1 MRKEGIMLRTRI
13 LATLTAAIGA
23 SLFAAGALAHETDM
37 HHWFEHQRAL
47 VEGGT
52 VGIIETQSLAPGNG
66 NGGRGFAA
74 ARVAQRRVIAEAPDC
89 FIEQLQMSEGFVPSG
104 ACPREYADER
114 WIVDEDKDRG
124 RRAQGG
130 AAR

>member
-1 MRKEGIMLRTRI
+1 MLRTKI
-13 LATLTAAIGA
+13 LITLMAAIGA
-23 SLFAAGALAHETDM
+23 SLFTAEAPAHQLDM
-37 HHWFEHQRAL
+37 HHWFEHQRAS

-52 VGIIETQSLAPGNG
+52 VGIVETQSLAPGNG
-66 NGGRGFAA
+66 NGSRGPVA

-114 WIVDEDKDRG
+114 WIVDEDKERG
-124 RRAQGG
+124 RHSERADR
-130 AAR
+130 AR